1 MFGSNIAEA
10 SARHRQGTHSSVR
23 SSHPR
28 LCPMMKPSDTGSAP
42 PQSRPFRS
50 DREAAPNQL
59 DLFAERG
66 RVIGRRVPEPMAPPA
81 ATPVE
86 TLLDDDLLESV
97 PKAGPSNIK
106 AVCSEIVSRSLEAAV
121 PALEALWRRFA
132 GFGVEKP
139 LREQLAV
146 LETLARLGS
155 TGARSTL
162 RVIVLSKGLPASL
175 LPAASQAAASAGL
188 ALPAAFVGPLLDHE
202 DAEVR
207 GAAFVLAA
215 RTDVPADPL
224 REGLFDRS
232 AANRRAAAVSLGLRG
247 DASARQPLYDEL
259 ARFPSTEVIEAI
271 TAVWD
276 DDAIVHLGRCARCHP
291 RFAGAVFAAL
301 RDIASPRADTVAR
314 HLETNTRSTTP
325 GGQ

>member
-1 MFGSNIAEA
+1 
-10 SARHRQGTHSSVR
+10 
-23 SSHPR
+23 
-28 LCPMMKPSDTGSAP
+28 MMKPLDTGPAP
-42 PQSRPFRS
+42 PQSGPLRS

-66 RVIGRRVPEPMAPPA
+66 RVIVRRVPEPMVTPA

-86 TLLDDDLLESV
+86 AHSDDELLESIQ
-97 PKAGPSNIK
+97 KAGPSNIE
-106 AVCSEIVSRSLEAAV
+106 AVCSEIVSRSLKAAV
-121 PALEALWRRFA
+121 PALEALWERFA

-146 LETLARLGS
+146 LHTLARLG
-155 TGARSTL
+155 GMDARSTL
-162 RVIVLSKGLPASL
+162 RGIVLSKGLPASL

-215 RTDVPADPL
+215 RTDVRTDRL

-232 AANRRAAAVSLGLRG
+232 AANRRAAAIALGLRG

-259 ARFPSTEVIEAI
+259 VRYPSTEVIEAI
-271 TAVWD
+271 AAVSD
-276 DDAIVHLGRCARCHP
+276 DDAIVHIGRCARRHP
-291 RFAGAVFAAL
+291 RFAGAVVDAL
-301 RDIASPRADTVAR
+301 REIATPRAHTVAR
-314 HLETNTRSTTP
+314 HLETNTGRTTP

>member
-1 MFGSNIAEA
+1 
-10 SARHRQGTHSSVR
+10 
-23 SSHPR
+23 
-28 LCPMMKPSDTGSAP
+28 MMKPSDTGPAP
-42 PQSRPFRS
+42 PQSGPLRS
-50 DREAAPNQL
+50 DREATPNQL

-66 RVIGRRVPEPMAPPA
+66 RVIARRVPEPMVTPA

-86 TLLDDDLLESV
+86 ALSDDDLLESIQ
-97 PKAGPSNIK
+97 KAGPLNIN
-106 AVCSEIVSRSLEAAV
+106 AVCSEIVSRSLKAAV
-121 PALEALWRRFA
+121 PALEALWERFA

-146 LETLARLGS
+146 LYTLARLG
-155 TGARSTL
+155 GMDARSTL
-162 RVIVLSKGLPASL
+162 RGIVLSKGLPASL

-188 ALPAAFVGPLLDHE
+188 ALPAAFVGPLLHHE

-215 RTDVPADPL
+215 RTDVRTDRL

-232 AANRRAAAVSLGLRG
+232 AANRRAAAIALGLRG

-259 ARFPSTEVIEAI
+259 ARYPSTEVIEAI
-271 TAVWD
+271 AAVSD
-276 DDAIVHLGRCARCHP
+276 DDAIVHLGRCARRHP
-291 RFAGAVFAAL
+291 RLAGAVVDAL
-301 RDIASPRADTVAR
+301 REIATPRAHTVAR
-314 HLETNTRSTTP
+314 HLETNTGRTTP

>member
-1 MFGSNIAEA
+1 M
-10 SARHRQGTHSSVR
+10 T
-23 SSHPR
+23 
-28 LCPMMKPSDTGSAP
+28 KPSDTGPAP
-42 PQSRPFRS
+42 PQSGPLRS
-50 DREAAPNQL
+50 DREATPNQL

-66 RVIGRRVPEPMAPPA
+66 RMMARRVPEPMAPPA
-81 ATPVE
+81 AAPME
-86 TLLDDDLLESV
+86 TLSDDNLLESIE
-97 PKAGPSNIK
+97 KAGPSSIE
-106 AVCSEIVSRSLEAAV
+106 ALCSEVVSRSLEVAV

-146 LETLARLGS
+146 LETLARLAGAD
-155 TGARSTL
+155 ARSAL
-162 RVIVLSKGLPASL
+162 RAIVLSKGLPASL

-202 DAEVR
+202 DAAVR

-215 RTDVPADPL
+215 RTDVSTDRL

-232 AANRRAAAVSLGLRG
+232 AANRRAAAVALGLRG

-259 ARFPSTEVIEAI
+259 ARYPSTEVIEAI

-276 DDAIVHLGRCARCHP
+276 DDAIVHLGRCARRHP
-291 RFAGAVFAAL
+291 RLAGAVVDAL
-301 RDIASPRADTVAR
+301 RDIASPRAHTVAR
-314 HLETNTRSTTP
+314 NLETSTGRTTP
-325 GGQ
+325 DGQ

>member
-1 MFGSNIAEA
+1 M
-10 SARHRQGTHSSVR
+10 T
-23 SSHPR
+23 
-28 LCPMMKPSDTGSAP
+28 KPSDTGPAP
-42 PQSRPFRS
+42 PQSGPLRS
-50 DREAAPNQL
+50 DREATPNQL

-66 RVIGRRVPEPMAPPA
+66 RVIARRVPEPMAPPA
-81 ATPVE
+81 AAPVE
-86 TLLDDDLLESV
+86 RLSDDDLLESIQ
-97 PKAGPSNIK
+97 KAGPSNIE

-139 LREQLAV
+139 LRDQLAV
-146 LETLARLGS
+146 LDTLARLGG
-155 TGARSTL
+155 TDARSTL
-162 RVIVLSKGLPASL
+162 RGIVLSKGLSASL
-175 LPAASQAAASAGL
+175 LPAASQASASAGL

-215 RTDVPADPL
+215 RTDVPADRL

-232 AANRRAAAVSLGLRG
+232 AANRRAAAVALGLRG

-259 ARFPSTEVIEAI
+259 ARYPSTEVIEAI

-276 DDAIVHLGRCARCHP
+276 DDAIVHLGQCARRHP
-291 RFAGAVFAAL
+291 RLAGAVVDAL
-301 RDIASPRADTVAR
+301 RDIASPRAHTVAR
-314 HLETNTRSTTP
+314 HLEINTGRTTP
-325 GGQ
+325 DGQ